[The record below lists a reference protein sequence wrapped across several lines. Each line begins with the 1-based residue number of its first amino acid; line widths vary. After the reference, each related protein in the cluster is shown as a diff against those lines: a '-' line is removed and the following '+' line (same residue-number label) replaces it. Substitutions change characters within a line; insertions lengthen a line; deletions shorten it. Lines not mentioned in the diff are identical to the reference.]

1 MSRGTHSFFW
11 TPGAAAVGGSSVV
24 EPRVTRD
31 IGHYRHRRFSCRRVG
46 ASTGVIEE
54 PNAVLVRSRVP
65 RTGAAFGRRAEV
77 PRVRSRDDYD
87 GGARPHAVARR
98 ARASLPASPLAVAPP
113 RTSRASAGVLAV
125 RRGGRG
131 GARAGGGEQRLAA
144 RRAQRVGGG
153 RGSDSESAGRPASF
167 RGFSKVDG
175 RNGVY
180 REEVEAE
187 PSVAQ
192 LPDRVMRRRN

>member
-11 TPGAAAVGGSSVV
+11 TPGAAAVGGSSEV

-77 PRVRSRDDYD
+77 PWVRSRADYD
-87 GGARPHAVARR
+87 GGERR
-98 ARASLPASPLAVAPP
+98 DAHL
-113 RTSRASAGVLAV
+113 T
-125 RRGGRG
+125 
-131 GARAGGGEQRLAA
+131 RLL
-144 RRAQRVGGG
+144 
-153 RGSDSESAGRPASF
+153 AGR
-167 RGFSKVDG
+167 
-175 RNGVY
+175 
-180 REEVEAE
+180 E
-187 PSVAQ
+187 
-192 LPDRVMRRRN
+192 RRC